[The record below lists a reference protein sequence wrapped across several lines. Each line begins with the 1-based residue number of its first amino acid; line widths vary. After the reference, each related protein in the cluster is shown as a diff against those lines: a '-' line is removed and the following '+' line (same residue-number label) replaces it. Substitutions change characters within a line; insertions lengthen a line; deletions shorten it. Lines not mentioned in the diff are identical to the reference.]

1 MGQANFALV
10 ANGLLASQVDS
21 GVVGTASPPSGGG
34 SFVFAFNTIVADAPG
49 VQAYRSTITG
59 FAPMAGGGTVRAA
72 LKRGLT
78 ALSSGFEP
86 FIFIGLATDDVGDFA
101 YCLGLE
107 EAQPARILLRRGL
120 LSEGVLS
127 FGRVISSL
135 TETFTLADLQ
145 TLLVDVDGSG
155 PQTITFNTAEFVDIT
170 NALAAE
176 VVLEINAD
184 LTGATARED
193 TATGAV
199 IIESDDDASR
209 LEVTGGTAAAAFAF
223 PSGLSGILSAGTA
236 TFDRDI
242 WIHLRLD
249 AIDNA
254 GAIELDAFRNDLAQ
268 NALNLPANWAAV
280 VGMAQFVDPVADAL
294 VGGFAGYG
302 FRNEGNLRQ
311 FAFVDH
317 VEIFRDL

>member
-1 MGQANFALV
+1 MALANFALV
-10 ANGLLASQVDS
+10 ANGLPVTSVDS
-21 GVVGTASPPSGGG
+21 GVIHLEDAADGGG
-34 SFVFAFNTIVADAPG
+34 NFVFAFNTILASAPG
-49 VQAYRSTITG
+49 VQAYRSAVTG
-59 FAPMAGGGTVRAA
+59 YAPLTNGGTVRAA

-78 ALSSGFEP
+78 AISAGFDH

-127 FGRVISSL
+127 FGRMTSSL
-135 TETFTLADLQ
+135 TETFALVDGQ

-155 PQTITFNTAEFVDIT
+155 DQTVTFNTADFVDIG
-170 NALAAE
+170 NALAVE
-176 VVLEINAD
+176 VALVISTD
-184 LTGATARED
+184 LTDASGSAGTSGE
-193 TATGAV
+193 V
-199 IIESDDDASR
+199 IIESDGSASR

-223 PSGLSGILSAGTA
+223 PSGISGILAASTGT
-236 TFDRDI
+236 FNRDT
-242 WIHLRLD
+242 WVHLRLD
-249 AIDNA
+249 AVTNA
-254 GAIELDAFRNDLAQ
+254 GAVELDVFRNDLDQ
-268 NALNLPANWAAV
+268 NALNLPANWAAIL
-280 VGMAQFVDPVADAL
+280 GMSQFVDPAADAL